1 MAKVIFTDGTVK
13 EITPKNGTDF
23 SLEEI
28 KEYINGFLEVVW
40 LRDEHR
46 NIMIIDEEGKI
57 KNLDSNVTATDL
69 AVQAKA
75 IYPYDYIAGNVI
87 VCSMDQFK

>member
-1 MAKVIFTDGTVK
+1 MVLLRKLLL
-13 EITPKNGTDF
+13 KNGTDF
-23 SLEEI
+23 SVKEI
-28 KEYINGFLEVVW
+28 KEYVNGFLEVVW

-46 NIMIIDEEGKI
+46 NIMIVDEEGKI
-57 KNLDSNVTATDL
+57 KNLDSNVAATDL

-75 IYPYDYIAGNVI
+75 IYPYDYIAGNAV

>member
-40 LRDEHR
+40 LRDEHN

-57 KNLDSNVTATDL
+57 KNLDSNITATDL
-69 AVQAKA
+69 AIQSKA
-75 IYPYDYIAGNVI
+75 IYPCDFIAGNAI

>member
-23 SLEEI
+23 SPEEI

-75 IYPYDYIAGNVI
+75 IYPYDYIAGNAV